1 MVLNMFNSM
10 GLSSTGEVYT
20 WEYLQG
26 PEDNALLTPPACKR
40 ALDGKNV
47 VDIACGGNVRDAS
60 DVYLALTDKGEVY
73 SWGAGDFR
81 RPLVSPAEHK
91 NRMPRVIDQLRV
103 CNVYLQKSCKYFN
116 RWIIHSKVGRI

>member
-1 MVLNMFNSM
+1 M

-47 VDIACGGNVRDAS
+47 VDIGCGGNVRDAS

-81 RPLVSPAEHK
+81 RPLVLPAEHK

-103 CNVYLQKSCKYFN
+103 CNRS
-116 RWIIHSKVGRI
+116 IISNLFIHDIDSDNKTEYIFYVLRD